1 MDTVKILL
9 VPLGCMLLAVAPVA
23 ASSGLPD
30 PTRPPSI
37 NHSSTGVDASGP
49 VLQSVLI
56 APGRKEAVISG
67 RTVKVGHQVGE
78 ARVEMIAESEV
89 VLRNGKD
96 VQVLKLFPGIEKKP
110 ATRLSSPKPAG

>member
-1 MDTVKILL
+1 MDIEKNVLI
-9 VPLGCMLLAVAPVA
+9 PLGCMLLAIAPAA
-23 ASSGLPD
+23 ASSGLAD

-37 NHSSTGVDASGP
+37 NRTSTGEDAGGP

-78 ARVEMIAESEV
+78 ARVETIAETEV
-89 VLRNGKD
+89 ILRNGKD